1 MNAFPIG
8 LSALAAGTRGLDLV
22 GQNIA
27 NANTPGYHRQRLDFS
42 SRTTDG
48 FNGTGVEIVGMTR
61 YEARAVR
68 TAILRGNSDQADATA
83 RLDIRRQVEATLGA
97 GPGGIGGAFE
107 RFFNQVEGLT
117 ARPDDPAVRRPL
129 IAAAGDLARQFTTA
143 AADLDKLRADA
154 GTEIRKVVNEV
165 NDLTARIADLNG
177 RIQVVVQR
185 GDQAN
190 DLMDQ
195 RDRLIDE
202 LSQRVDVR
210 MIPQPHGAMNVMG
223 TDTALVVGPFA
234 SQYSVG
240 SDAAGNLIV
249 TQQGSN
255 RPATFTS
262 GTLGGLLREY
272 NTDLPATRSRLDGL
286 ARELMGRVN
295 ALHATGIGTDGPFAS
310 LAGSTPVADPAA
322 PLAGQNLWFPTQAGT
337 LTVSVTDTATGNRT
351 NTAVAF
357 DPATDSLQ
365 DLAAA
370 LGGVPGL
377 TASVVSPANTL
388 TVTAQPGYTFDF
400 AGRDTVPA
408 GGGAVANPDGT
419 GLLTA
424 LGVNNLF
431 TGTSAGD
438 IAVRS
443 DLLSN
448 PNALAASRTGRTGDA
463 TNLERIALVR
473 DERVF
478 SGRTLSGE
486 FADLAAVVG
495 VDVKGLDDRQT
506 AQAAVLRNLNGQEQA
521 VVGVD
526 TNEELVQLLQY
537 QRMVEGASKYLS
549 VVNTALDS
557 LLEIVR

>member
-48 FNGTGVEIVGMTR
+48 FSGTGVEITGVTR
-61 YEARAVR
+61 YEAQAVR

-83 RLDIRRQVEATLGA
+83 RLAVRRQVEATLGA

-129 IAAAGDLARQFTTA
+129 IAAAGDLARQFTVA
-143 AADLDKLRADA
+143 AADLDKLRADS
-154 GTEIRKVVNEV
+154 GTEIRKTVNEV
-165 NDLTARIADLNG
+165 NDLTTRIADLNG

-190 DLMDQ
+190 DLQDQ

-210 MIPQPHGAMNVMG
+210 MVPQPYGAMNVMG

-234 SQYSVG
+234 SQYQVS
-240 SDAAGNLIV
+240 SDANNNLIV
-249 TQQGSN
+249 VQQGST

-262 GTLGGLLREY
+262 GTLGGMLREY
-272 NTDLPATRSRLDGL
+272 NTDLPTTRSRLDGL

-310 LAGSTPVADPAA
+310 LSGSTPVANAAA
-322 PLAGQNLWFPTQAGT
+322 PLGTQNLWFPTQAGT

-351 NTAVAF
+351 NTAIAF
-357 DPATDSLQ
+357 NPATDSLQ
-365 DLAAA
+365 DLATAF
-370 LGGVPGL
+370 GGVPGL
-377 TASVVSPANTL
+377 TASVVTPNNTL
-388 TVTAQPGYTFDF
+388 KLTAQAGYTFDF
-400 AGRDTVPA
+400 AGRDTIPA
-408 GGGAVANPDGT
+408 GGGAVANPDAT

-424 LGVNNLF
+424 LGLNNLF
-431 TGTSAGD
+431 TGTGAGD
-438 IAVRS
+438 IGVRS

-448 PNALAASRTGRTGDA
+448 PNALAASRTGQPGDGS
-463 TNLERIALVR
+463 NLERIALVR
-473 DERVF
+473 DQRVF

-495 VDVKGLDDRQT
+495 VDVKGLDDQQT
-506 AQAAVLRNLNGQEQA
+506 AQAAVLRNLSGQEQA

-549 VVNTALDS
+549 AVNTALDS
-557 LLEIVR
+557 MLEIIR

>member
-8 LSALAAGTRGLDLV
+8 LSALAAATRGLDLV

-48 FNGTGVEIVGMTR
+48 FNGTGVEITGMTR
-61 YEARAVR
+61 YEAQAVR
-68 TAILRGNSDQADATA
+68 TAILRGNSDQADATT

-143 AADLDKLRADA
+143 AADIDKLRADA

-165 NDLTARIADLNG
+165 NDLTGRIADLNG

-210 MIPQPHGAMNVMG
+210 MIPQPYGAMNVMG

-234 SQYSVG
+234 SQYSIG
-240 SDAAGNLIV
+240 SDAAGNLTV
-249 TQQGSN
+249 TQQGSS
-255 RPATFTS
+255 RPATFSS
-262 GTLGGLLREY
+262 GTLGGLVREY

-295 ALHATGIGTDGPFAS
+295 ALHATGIGTDGPFSS
-310 LAGSTPVADPAA
+310 LAGSTPVADPSA
-322 PLAGQNLWFPTQAGT
+322 PLAGQNLWFPVQAGT
-337 LTVSVTDTATGNRT
+337 LTVSVTDAAGNRT
-351 NTAVAF
+351 NTAIAF

-365 DLAAA
+365 DVAAA
-370 LGGVPGL
+370 FGGIPGL
-377 TASVVSPANTL
+377 TASVNATTGQLTL
-388 TVTAQPGYTFDF
+388 TAAAGYKFDF
-400 AGRDTVPA
+400 AGRDTNPA
-408 GGGAVANPDGT
+408 GGGAVADPDTT

-438 IAVRS
+438 IAVRP

-448 PNALAASRTGRTGDA
+448 PNALAASRTGQPGDA
-463 TNLERIALVR
+463 SNLERIALVR
-473 DERVF
+473 DQRVF

-495 VDVKGLDDRQT
+495 VDVKGLDDQQT

-549 VVNTALDS
+549 AVNTALDS
-557 LLEIVR
+557 MLEIIR

>member
-48 FNGTGVEIVGMTR
+48 FNGTGVEIAGMTR
-61 YEARAVR
+61 YEAQAVR
-68 TAILRGNSDQADATA
+68 TAILRGNSDQADASA
-83 RLDIRRQVEATLGA
+83 RLNVRRQVEATLGA

-143 AADLDKLRADA
+143 AADLDKLRADT
-154 GTEIRKVVNEV
+154 GTEIRKTVNEV
-165 NDLTARIADLNG
+165 NDLTTRIADLNG

-190 DLMDQ
+190 DLQDQ

-210 MIPQPHGAMNVMG
+210 MIPQPYGAMNVMG

-234 SQYSVG
+234 SQYSVA

-249 TQQGSN
+249 TQQGST
-255 RPATFTS
+255 RPATFSS

-272 NTDLPATRSRLDGL
+272 NTDLPTTRTRLDGL
-286 ARELMGRVN
+286 AREVMGRVN

-310 LAGSTPVADPAA
+310 LTGTTPVANTAT

-351 NTAVAF
+351 NTAITF
-357 DPATDSLQ
+357 NPATDSLQ
-365 DLAAA
+365 DLATAF
-370 LGGVPGL
+370 GGVPGL

-388 TVTAQPGYTFDF
+388 TLTAAAGYRFDF
-400 AGRDTVPA
+400 AGRDTNPA
-408 GGGAVANPDGT
+408 GGGAVANPDTT

-424 LGVNNLF
+424 LGLNGLF
-431 TGTSAGD
+431 TGTSAGEMG
-438 IAVRS
+438 VRP

-448 PNALAASRTGRTGDA
+448 PNALAASRTGQPGDA

-473 DERVF
+473 DQRVF

-495 VDVKGLDDRQT
+495 VDVKGLDDQQT

-521 VVGVD
+521 VTGVD

-549 VVNTALDS
+549 AVNTALDS
-557 LLEIVR
+557 LLEIIR

>member
-48 FNGTGVEIVGMTR
+48 FNGTGVEITGVTR
-61 YEARAVR
+61 YEAQAVR

-83 RLDIRRQVEATLGA
+83 RLAVRRQVEATLGA

-129 IAAAGDLARQFTTA
+129 IAAAGDLARQFTVA
-143 AADLDKLRADA
+143 AADLDKLRADS
-154 GTEIRKVVNEV
+154 GTEIRKTVNEV
-165 NDLTARIADLNG
+165 NDLTTRIADLNG

-190 DLMDQ
+190 DLQDQ

-210 MIPQPHGAMNVMG
+210 TVPQPYGAMNVMG

-234 SQYSVG
+234 SQYQVS
-240 SDAAGNLIV
+240 SDANNNLIV
-249 TQQGSN
+249 VQQGST

-262 GTLGGLLREY
+262 GTLGGMLREY

-310 LAGSTPVADPAA
+310 LAGSTPVANAAA
-322 PLAGQNLWFPTQAGT
+322 PLGTQNLWFPTQAGT

-351 NTAVAF
+351 NTAIAF
-357 DPATDSLQ
+357 NPATDSLQ
-365 DLAAA
+365 DIATAFS
-370 LGGVPGL
+370 GIPGL
-377 TASVVSPANTL
+377 TASVVSPNNTL
-388 TVTAQPGYTFDF
+388 KLTAQAGYKFDF

-408 GGGAVANPDGT
+408 GGGAVATPDAT

-424 LGVNNLF
+424 LGLNNLF
-431 TGTSAGD
+431 TGTGAGD
-438 IAVRS
+438 IGVRS

-448 PNALAASRTGRTGDA
+448 PNALAASRTGQPGDGA
-463 TNLERIALVR
+463 NLERIALVR
-473 DERVF
+473 DQRVF

-495 VDVKGLDDRQT
+495 VDVKGLDDQQT
-506 AQAAVLRNLNGQEQA
+506 AQAAVLRNLSGQEQA

-549 VVNTALDS
+549 AVNTALDS
-557 LLEIVR
+557 MLEIIR